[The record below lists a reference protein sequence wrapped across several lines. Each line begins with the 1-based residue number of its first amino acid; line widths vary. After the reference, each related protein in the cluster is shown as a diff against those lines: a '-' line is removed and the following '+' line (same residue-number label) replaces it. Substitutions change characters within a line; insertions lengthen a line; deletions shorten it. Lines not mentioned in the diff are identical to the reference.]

1 MADKEK
7 TRVTNFIRKQAEID
21 LDNIREVAEHYKQ
34 LDEISKLAKKEMD
47 VLKKVL
53 IEVEVSE
60 YFPED
65 EMKVVFEEGKKKTY
79 LDSDKVF
86 KMIGL
91 ERFLEAATVSETSLK
106 NTLKNDE
113 RLAEKTIAEAKV
125 TLEERTSPSIKI
137 GKMTKKE
144 LQEMV

>member
-91 ERFLEAATVSETSLK
+91 ERFLEVATVSETSLK